1 MSEELEP
8 IEGSVRHGYAQVGG
22 VRLHYAERGEGDDLI
37 IFLHGF
43 PECWYSWRHQLKT
56 LGERYHVV
64 APDLR
69 GYNLSDKPP
78 RVEDYSMDKLVDD
91 VTGLIRHFGKDRA
104 VVVGH
109 DWGAGL
115 AWAVALRHPEYVSR
129 LVAMQVPPPA
139 AWRANMTFKQA
150 LRSWYMLF
158 FQIPL
163 LPEWLISLNDFAVV
177 ERSFKSAPGN
187 KAAFTETDIA
197 VYKKALREPNALTS
211 AINYYRANFA
221 ALLLRQQKQ
230 EEESDDLRDYSVR
243 VPTLLIYGELD
254 KFIVPETLRGVNR
267 FVDAPY
273 REARFKN
280 YGHWIQNE
288 APEEVNAELAS
299 FLDAEPSKL

>member
-8 IEGSVRHGYAQVGG
+8 VEGSVRHGYAQIGG
-22 VRLHYAERGEGDDLI
+22 VRLHYAERGEGDELI
-37 IFLHGF
+37 IMLHGF
-43 PECWYSWRHQLKT
+43 PEFWYSWRHQLKT

-64 APDLR
+64 APDMR

-78 RVEDYSMDKLVDD
+78 RVEDYRMDNLIDD
-91 VTGLIRHFGKDRA
+91 VTGLIRHFGKERA
-104 VVVGH
+104 VIVGH
-109 DWGAGL
+109 DWGAVV
-115 AWAVALRHPEYVSR
+115 AWAVALKHPEYVSR

-139 AWRANMTFKQA
+139 AWRANMTFRQA

-163 LPEWLISLNDFAVV
+163 LPEWLISLNDFAPV
-177 ERSFKSAPGN
+177 ERALKELPTSRD
-187 KAAFTETDIA
+187 AFTNTDIA
-197 VYKKALREPNALTS
+197 LYKKALREPNALSS
-211 AINYYRANFA
+211 AINYYRANFVS
-221 ALLLRQQKQ
+221 LFFKQQKK
-230 EEESDDLRDYSVR
+230 ESDDLRDYSVR
-243 VPTLLIYGELD
+243 VPTLLIYGERD

-288 APEEVNAELAS
+288 APDEINAELES
-299 FLDAEPSKL
+299 FLDAQPSTL